1 MIRATIICFLFP
13 FAVMAQAI
21 DCQITINADLVDQ
34 TNKQIFQTLER
45 ELNEFVNSTSWTD
58 QQSDDHNRIQC
69 AMVITVESYQD
80 DRVQAN
86 LQVQSS
92 RPVFNAS
99 YTTPLLNRKDD
110 NFSFDYQ
117 EFESLNFNPNN
128 TNTNL
133 VALMAYYVYVIL
145 GMDADSF
152 SPLGGDAYYQQARK
166 IVDLSQRA
174 GFSGWNQS
182 ESRNNRYWLIDQLT
196 SPAFHG
202 FREAVYSYHRMG
214 LDQMNDRPDLG
225 KQGIADSVKALRE
238 LTQRRPNPLVVQTF
252 FDAKSDEVVQVFSGG
267 PTFDT
272 KTLVED
278 LNRVAPF
285 FTSKWG
291 EIK

>member
-1 MIRATIICFLFP
+1 MRKSAIICFLFP
-13 FAVMAQAI
+13 IWVMAQAI

-34 TNKQIFQTLER
+34 TNKQIFRTLEL
-45 ELNEFVNSTSWTD
+45 ELNEFIDATSWTN
-58 QQSDDHNRIQC
+58 QKADDHNRIEC
-69 AMVITVESYQD
+69 AMVITVESYNN

-86 LQVQSS
+86 IQVQSS

-99 YTTPLLNRKDD
+99 YNTAVLNRKDD
-110 NFSFDYQ
+110 DFSFSYQ

-133 VALMAYYVYVIL
+133 VALMAYYVYVVL

-152 SPLGGDAYYQQARK
+152 SPQGGDAYYEQARK

-174 GFSGWNQS
+174 GFSGWKQS
-182 ESRNNRYWLIDQLT
+182 EKRNNRYWLIDHLT
-196 SPAFHG
+196 SPTFKAF
-202 FREAVYSYHRMG
+202 RDVLYSYHRMG
-214 LDQMNDRPDLG
+214 LDQMHDRPDLG
-225 KQGIADSVKALRE
+225 KQAIAESVKSL
-238 LTQRRPNPLVVQTF
+238 LTISERRPNPLLVQTF
-252 FDAKSDEVVQVFSGG
+252 FDAKSDEVVQIFSGG
-267 PTFDT
+267 PSFDT
-272 KTLVED
+272 KNLVDD